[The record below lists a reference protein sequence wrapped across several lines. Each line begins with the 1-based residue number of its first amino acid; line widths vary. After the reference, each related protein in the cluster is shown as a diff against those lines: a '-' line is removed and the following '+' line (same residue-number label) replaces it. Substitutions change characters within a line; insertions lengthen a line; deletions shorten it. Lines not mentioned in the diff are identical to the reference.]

1 MKSSDAFTQ
10 WLGCFIG
17 KVSGEHLWTP
27 CVFKKRVYHVE
38 EVILVDNQSTRSS
51 TASKV
56 PTQSW
61 LGTAQWGFME
71 ISIPTNQ
78 VLGIS
83 RVYYNLCKLHV
94 PFVFMC
100 NYNNYTILYM
110 RIYIHPSMM
119 FASECQRSL
128 RIFSAIALVFA
139 SSAVKRGHHP
149 YAVGGPKSLGQWA
162 HRPLESRGLH
172 IYTICYNLLTQWCVP
187 PNKFGIPYKTIGLDI
202 GEPLLDSK
210 PLQTTWFSAKMMPH
224 GGGAP

>member
-1 MKSSDAFTQ
+1 MHLQGSTSCEKFGCFHAVVT
-10 WLGCFIG
+10 GCFIG

-27 CVFKKRVYHVE
+27 CVFKKIVYHVE
-38 EVILVDNQSTRSS
+38 EVIIVDNQSTRSS

-100 NYNNYTILYM
+100 NYNNYTIHVYLYPF
-110 RIYIHPSMM
+110 IHDVRQWMSTVTQN
-119 FASECQRSL
+119 FLSYCAGVCKQR
-128 RIFSAIALVFA
+128 RQAW
-139 SSAVKRGHHP
+139 SSPIRCGWTRL
-149 YAVGGPKSLGQWA
+149 SLGQFF
-162 HRPLESRGLH
+162 L
-172 IYTICYNLLTQWCVP
+172 
-187 PNKFGIPYKTIGLDI
+187 IGH
-202 GEPLLDSK
+202 SN
-210 PLQTTWFSAKMMPH
+210 H
-224 GGGAP
+224 GGCIFIYIYIIHML